1 MTLDLLSHLKQMLSA
16 PGLSAY
22 EDPIRDIIA
31 EAWRPLTDELSVS
44 RVGSLHALKRGDGAE
59 PCPKVLLS
67 AHMDAIGL
75 MVTAITEGFLHV
87 TQVGGV
93 DARILPGQLVTVHGR
108 KDLPGIVVM
117 PPEFLLPP
125 EVEKGSVPL
134 QYLLVDVGLQPAEV
148 EELVRVG
155 DVVTFAQSPLELTGG
170 AVSGHT
176 LDNRASVA
184 AVTFCLEVLQRRKH
198 AWDVWAVASVQEEI
212 GLTGAY
218 TSPFA
223 IQPDFAIALD
233 VTFAKG
239 PGSTDWRTVPLGKG
253 IALAW
258 GPNIHPALYDALT
271 KIADELDIPYSP
283 EPAPSMTGTD
293 AAAIQIVRAGIPCVL
308 VSTPLRYMHTPVE
321 TVVLKDIQRA
331 GRLIAEFISALPVD
345 FMQTLEWK

>member
-1 MTLDLLSHLKQMLSA
+1 
-16 PGLSAY
+16 
-22 EDPIRDIIA
+22 
-31 EAWRPLTDELSVS
+31 
-44 RVGSLHALKRGDGAE
+44 
-59 PCPKVLLS
+59 
-67 AHMDAIGL
+67 
-75 MVTAITEGFLHV
+75 
-87 TQVGGV
+87 
-93 DARILPGQLVTVHGR
+93 
-108 KDLPGIVVM
+108 
-117 PPEFLLPP
+117 
-125 EVEKGSVPL
+125 
-134 QYLLVDVGLQPAEV
+134 VDVGLRHAEV

-155 DVVTFAQSPLELTGG
+155 DVVSFAQLPLELTGG
-170 AVSGHT
+170 AVAGHT

-184 AVTFCLEVLQRRKH
+184 AVTHCLELLQRRKH

-258 GPNIHPALYDALT
+258 GPNIHPALYEALT

>member
-44 RVGSLHALKRGDGAE
+44 RVGSLLALKRGDGAE
-59 PCPKVLLS
+59 PRPKVLLS

-75 MVTAITEGFLHV
+75 MVTAITEGFLHI

-134 QYLLVDVGLQPAEV
+134 QYLLVDVGLRHAEV

-155 DVVTFAQSPLELTGG
+155 DVVSFAQPPLELTGG
-170 AVSGHT
+170 AVAGHT
-176 LDNRASVA
+176 LDNRASVT
-184 AVTFCLEVLQRRKH
+184 AVTFCLELLQRRKH

-212 GLTGAY
+212 GLTGAF

-271 KIADELDIPYSP
+271 KTANELDIPYSR
-283 EPAPSMTGTD
+283 EAAPGMTGTD
-293 AAAIQIVRAGIPCVL
+293 AAAIQMVQAGIPCVL

-321 TVVLKDIQRA
+321 TVVVRDIQRA